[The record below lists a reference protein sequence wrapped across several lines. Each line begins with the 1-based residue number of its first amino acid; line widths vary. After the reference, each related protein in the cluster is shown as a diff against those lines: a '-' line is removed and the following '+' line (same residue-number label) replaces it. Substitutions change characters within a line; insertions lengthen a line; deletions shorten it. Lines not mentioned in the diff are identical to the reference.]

1 MTKKIALIVLFLLS
15 FAPASLAADRDFS
28 TMSPTV
34 RVTSYKKLLTDN
46 VLAYGSG
53 SGTVITPDGLV
64 VTNHHVVFD
73 ETDIKPLDA
82 FEVCI
87 TFDAKEEPVCT
98 FTASLVAL
106 DKDLDIALLKIND
119 LDVFGNSVSG
129 LKTLN
134 PKNSSAPKEQDKIQ
148 IMGYPASGG
157 ETITLSQGQISGSE
171 TNNGFHYFKTDTD
184 FDHGSS
190 GGTVL
195 DANGNYIGIPTY
207 IRSYSENVGYFLDLR
222 DARPWIEHN
231 RTATPTPLAQA
242 NTLLTRELVRLSN
255 ANQTLTYTQDRPPF
269 AELTLPQGWKFD
281 EINEDNFRASQKN
294 LSNPVSV
301 SVIMTPY
308 QYGIDEGYLTKLN
321 EEIEKLKKSY
331 PDLKKEKTTYAGQS
345 AVKTTFTNYSSRNT
359 IFYIPYGSTLVSVG
373 FSIDL
378 NDVAKQ
384 EKAVQP
390 VIDSFRFSRK
400 PVKDPVLS
408 QTLRFEEPP
417 FSITT
422 PDGWKIQKNA
432 SKDPSD
438 LLAEAVQKGNYEGS
452 FSIYYGPTPKED
464 RSLSAKE
471 LLDERTKNLGDQ
483 KLSYKNDQVVLGG
496 LEGILYIYEYEG
508 NQYQEI
514 KKHLTLTLNDKDN
527 QFFIEY
533 DDLAD
538 HFDQNLP
545 AIRSMLDSFD
555 FRGSTAKASSL
566 HAYGSLGSTF
576 TDIQFHPYALAIGA
590 LADKGILSA
599 DSEGRFRPEAP
610 MGRAEALKLVLDSK
624 SKLETEKNSGKAID
638 FSTLTSKAKP
648 AFKDLKASSPYAPYA
663 RYALEKKFLQGY
675 GDKTFRPVQ
684 PITLV
689 EALKLIVSVYE
700 IPLWKGETDPWFKKY
715 MNKGF
720 ELGLIPYGL
729 YDPAQK
735 LSRAEMAY
743 LIYTIYQKADN
754 QYSY

>member
-1 MTKKIALIVLFLLS
+1 MKKLLFGILLS
-15 FAPASLAADRDFS
+15 MSLVVPASLAADRDFS

-34 RVTSYKKLLTDN
+34 KVTSYKKLYSEN

-53 SGTVITPDGLV
+53 SGTVITPEGLI

-73 ETDIKPLDA
+73 ETDSKPLDA
-82 FEVCI
+82 FEICI
-87 TFDAKEEPVCT
+87 TFDAKEEPVCE

-106 DKDLDIALLKIND
+106 DKDLDIALLKINGH
-119 LDVFGNSVSG
+119 DVFGNPVSG
-129 LKTLN
+129 LKTLE
-134 PKNSSAPKEQDKIQ
+134 PKNNAAPKEQDKIQ

-195 DANGNYIGIPTY
+195 DANGHYIGIPTY

-222 DARPWIEHN
+222 DARPWIEKN
-231 RTATPTPLAQA
+231 SATPPAPLAKA
-242 NTLLTRELVRLSN
+242 NTLLTRELVRLSK
-255 ANQTLTYTQDRPPF
+255 ANQTLTYTQDRSPF

-281 EINEDNFRASQKN
+281 EINEDNFSASQKN

-301 SVIMTPY
+301 SVLMTPY
-308 QYGIDEGYLTKLN
+308 QYGIDEGYMAKLH

-331 PDLKKEKTTYAGQS
+331 PDLKKEKAIYAGQS
-345 AVKTTFTNYSSRNT
+345 AIKTTFTNYSSRNT
-359 IFYIPYGSTLVSVG
+359 IFYIPYGSMLVSVG
-373 FSIDL
+373 FAIDL
-378 NDVAKQ
+378 DEAAKQ

-390 VIDSFRFSRK
+390 VIDSFRFTRQPQK
-400 PVKDPVLS
+400 VPALG

-417 FSITT
+417 FSITA
-422 PDGWKIQKNA
+422 PEGWKIQKNA

-452 FSIYYGPTPKED
+452 FSIYYGPIPKED

-471 LLDERTKNLGDQ
+471 LLDARTKNLGDQ

-496 LEGILYIYEYEG
+496 LEGILYLYEYEG
-508 NQYQEI
+508 SQYQEI
-514 KKHLTLTLNDKDN
+514 KKHLTLTLTDNDN
-527 QFFIEY
+527 QFYIEY

-538 HFDQNLP
+538 SFDQNLP
-545 AIRSMLDSFD
+545 ALRSMLDSFD
-555 FRGSTAKASSL
+555 FRGATAKANSL
-566 HAYGSLGSTF
+566 HDYGSLGSTF

-610 MGRAEALKLVLDSK
+610 MGRAEALKLVLESK
-624 SKLETEKNSGKAID
+624 SKLETEKNSGKAVD
-638 FSTLTSKAKP
+638 FSALKSNTKLML
-648 AFKDLKASSPYAPYA
+648 KDLKASNPYAPYV
-663 RYALEKKFLQGY
+663 RYAMEQKFLQGY

-689 EALKLIVSVYE
+689 EALKLIVGVYE
-700 IPLWKGETDPWFKKY
+700 IPLWKGDTDPWFKKY
-715 MNKGF
+715 MSKGF
-720 ELGLIPYGL
+720 ELGLIPYGM

-743 LIYTIYQKADN
+743 LIYTIYQKADR
-754 QYSY
+754 QFSY